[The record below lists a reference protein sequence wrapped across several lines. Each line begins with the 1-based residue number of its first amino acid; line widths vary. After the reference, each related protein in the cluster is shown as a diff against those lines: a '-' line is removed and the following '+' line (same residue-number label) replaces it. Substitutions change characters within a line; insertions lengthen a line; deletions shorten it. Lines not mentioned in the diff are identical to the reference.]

1 MEHSRA
7 CSLPYK
13 DKQALSLNQELGLQP
28 AIPRNPAAYT
38 RARILSLGMW
48 PHTAFYMGCGDLNL
62 DPHARL

>member
-1 MEHSRA
+1 MEHSRT

-28 AIPRNPAAYT
+28 AIPRNPAASN

-48 PHTAFYMGCGDLNL
+48 PRTAFYMGCGDLNL
-62 DPHARL
+62 DPHARV